1 MLTKNTQGGFTLIEL
16 MIVVAIIG
24 IISAIALP
32 SYQEHVTRT
41 RRVAAAGCLSQ
52 AAQDME
58 RYYTTNTTYVGA
70 TLTANCTTELA
81 NSYTFAFA
89 ASQPTASTFTIEATP
104 TGAQSSD
111 VKCGTLSLTQAG
123 VKAETGTGSSAE
135 CWR

>member
-41 RRVAAAGCLSQ
+41 RRVAAAGCLSEFGQ
-52 AAQDME
+52 TME
-58 RYYTTNTTYVGA
+58 RYYTTNMTYVDA

-81 NSYTFAFA
+81 DSYTFAFA

-104 TGAQSSD
+104 TGAQSND
-111 VKCGTLSLTQAG
+111 AKCGTLSLTQAG
-123 VKAETGTGSSAE
+123 VKAKSGTGSAAE